1 MTATNLARYDRMCDR
16 AAAQVIAAYSTSFAL
31 AAKALGQPERKHIRN
46 IYAMVRIADELVDG
60 TAAEAH
66 ECPETALDMYEEQVL
81 HAPHHRLHTDPVL
94 HAYARTHRECELD
107 DAHVRAFFASMRAD
121 LTQTSYSAEEMDTYI
136 YGSAEAIGLM
146 CLAVFLRGADPAP
159 AERATMERGAR
170 ALGSA
175 FQKVNFLRDYG
186 EDHRELGRAYLAG
199 PLDDALKHTL
209 TTHITAELDQAR
221 EAIPLLPRSA
231 RGGVAAAEALFRELN
246 EMIEAAP
253 AAELASTRIRVPS
266 HRKLVLTARAIAGQR

>member
-60 TAAEAH
+60 TVAEAH

-186 EDHRELGRAYLAG
+186 EDTASSAGRTSRAR
-199 PLDDALKHTL
+199 L
-209 TTHITAELDQAR
+209 TTHSST
-221 EAIPLLPRSA
+221 PSPPTS
-231 RGGVAAAEALFRELN
+231 
-246 EMIEAAP
+246 P
-253 AAELASTRIRVPS
+253 PSSTR
-266 HRKLVLTARAIAGQR
+266 RAKRSRSCRGPRAGEWRPRRRCSASSTR

>member
-16 AAAQVIAAYSTSFAL
+16 ATAQVIAAYSTSFAL
-31 AAKALGQPERKHIRN
+31 AAKALGQPERQHIRN

-81 HAPHHRLHTDPVL
+81 HAPHHRFHTDPVL

-121 LTQTSYSAEEMDTYI
+121 LTQTSYSAEELETYI

-146 CLAVFLRGADPAP
+146 CLAVFLRGAGPAP
-159 AERATMERGAR
+159 AERAARVRAGEIGGAEAACLQAGHGERIAQR
-170 ALGSA
+170 
-175 FQKVNFLRDYG
+175 Q
-186 EDHRELGRAYLAG
+186 
-199 PLDDALKHTL
+199 
-209 TTHITAELDQAR
+209 
-221 EAIPLLPRSA
+221 
-231 RGGVAAAEALFRELN
+231 RGGVLSGDSGSGHSGACPGGSTPEPAVDHHGAGHRLRQRSLAGRRQLQARSQLARLPRYAAKQLAWHFAKC
-246 EMIEAAP
+246 AA
-253 AAELASTRIRVPS
+253 SCR
-266 HRKLVLTARAIAGQR
+266 

>member
-1 MTATNLARYDRMCDR
+1 MCDR

-81 HAPHHRLHTDPVL
+81 HAPHHRFHTDPVL

-121 LTQTSYSAEEMDTYI
+121 LTQTSYSAEELDTYI

-175 FQKVNFLRDYG
+175 FQKVNFLMQAAMGFINIEQNRIIKIFSVVSVVFLPPTLVASSYG
-186 EDHRELGRAYLAG
+186 MNFEFMPELHFKYGYPMAIGLMIGA
-199 PLDDALKHTL
+199 ALTPYIYFK
-209 TTHITAELDQAR
+209 
-221 EAIPLLPRSA
+221 
-231 RGGVAAAEALFRELN
+231 
-246 EMIEAAP
+246 
-253 AAELASTRIRVPS
+253 
-266 HRKLVLTARAIAGQR
+266 RKGWL